1 MSTTES
7 TPDLTTERGGFYC
20 EAPAHVLEGFLAQ
33 FSKLVDE
40 IRLETRQSGL
50 HAKAIDPASVAGVVQ
65 TLEQSG
71 FDHYSSTGGMI
82 GVDLERL
89 EDVLSLADRTDVA
102 TLELDQETRKLDIDI
117 EGMEY
122 TLGLID
128 PESVREGKDI
138 PDLELPVTVRLEA
151 THLRRAVTAADMV
164 SDHIRFRA
172 LEEPDADDDTGGL
185 VIEAEGDTDDMSLE
199 LTQGDEL
206 LELDMD
212 GEADSLFSLDYLEDL
227 VTVIPTGEVTLSLG
241 TEMPAILE
249 FDHLERDD
257 RDDDSEDT
265 EDGAHGEVTQL
276 LAPRI
281 SSD

>member
-33 FSKLVDE
+33 FSKLVAE

-102 TLELDQETRKLDIDI
+102 TLELDQETRKLEIEID
-117 EGMEY
+117 GMEY

-128 PESVREGKDI
+128 PESVRKGNDI

-172 LEEPDADDDTGGL
+172 LEADPDAEGDDTGRL

-199 LTQGDEL
+199 LNEGDEL

-212 GEADSLFSLDYLEDL
+212 GEADSLFSLEYLEDL
-227 VTVIPTGEVTLSLG
+227 VKVIPTGGVTLSLG

-249 FDHLERDD
+249 FDHLERAD
-257 RDDDSEDT
+257 RDDDG

-281 SSD
+281 SSE